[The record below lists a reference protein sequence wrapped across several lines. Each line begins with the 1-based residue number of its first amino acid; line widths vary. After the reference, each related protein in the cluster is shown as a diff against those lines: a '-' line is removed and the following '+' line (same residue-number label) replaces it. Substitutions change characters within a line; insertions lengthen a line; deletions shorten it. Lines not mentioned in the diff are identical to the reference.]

1 MKKGLP
7 KKTTATKAAPKK
19 ANIVHNNAILKSAS
33 PTKSAQTQFP
43 CLYFAFTQYVTNF
56 VNLSAYLYQ
65 TSDYDDENEEGEGQV
80 MPIKILYPF
89 AKRMTIVKSTNSF
102 SYGSSMLIVGS
113 IIYIS
118 GGCPGCLCCGFS
130 NDMYKVSL
138 ITKNTEQLAAL
149 PERIMYHTMIFIYNQ
164 LLLQLCGLEKKLMR
178 LRIAIYT
185 LS

>member
-7 KKTTATKAAPKK
+7 KKTTTAKAAPKK
-19 ANIVHNNAILKSAS
+19 ANIVQNNTTLKSAS
-33 PTKSAQTQFP
+33 PTKSMLAHFP
-43 CLYFAFTQYVTNF
+43 YLYSAFSQYVTNF
-56 VNLSAYLYQ
+56 VNLSAYLH
-65 TSDYDDENEEGEGQV
+65 TADDGDENEEDQV

-102 SYGSSMLIVGS
+102 SCGSSMLIVGN

-118 GGCPGCLCCGFS
+118 GGCPGCMCCGFS

-138 ITKNTEQLAAL
+138 ITKNTDQLAAL